1 MSPEVGGGESV
12 VPADEPAAEAP
23 PLDCETKSG
32 AGSGDTESAP
42 VLESQAV
49 TPPPPAAPPI
59 PPLVDVDDLDW
70 DSIGASLEPD
80 ALRARMRGTVEKL
93 EALLDSTN
101 GVQMLF
107 DDKRERVSDRA
118 LQLTQISDEPLWFIG
133 DMHGDLLTLDAALAL
148 IRREAAREQVEHPRI
163 VMLGD
168 LFDDGGY
175 ALETVLRVLELMLEH
190 SASVCLIAGNHDESL
205 GYNGARFTAT
215 VSPSHFCDF
224 LNENLAHEWIG
235 RVGKL
240 VVRIVAKAPRA
251 LFFPD
256 GLLAAH
262 GGFPLVDLHARLAET
277 RDWNDPQCLNDFV
290 WSRAHPRARKKLPN
304 RMSRGSQFGYE
315 DFAAFCALSATLDR
329 PVTHMVRGHDHVDE
343 RYEIYPAYART
354 PVLTTIAISR
364 RLGREMFGPYVRVP
378 TVARWIRGSLPQVYR
393 LHIPEQWVRKSYP
406 EETGETESSPQPG
419 RNHL

>member
-42 VLESQAV
+42 VVESQAV

-107 DDKRERVSDRA
+107 DDKRERASDRA

-148 IRREAAREQVEHPRI
+148 IRREAARVVFPRRTARGAWWISARGSACASRRDPRLERSSVPERFRVEPR
-163 VMLGD
+163 
-168 LFDDGGY
+168 
-175 ALETVLRVLELMLEH
+175 A
-190 SASVCLIAGNHDESL
+190 SASPQETAEPDV
-205 GYNGARFTAT
+205 ARQ
-215 VSPSHFCDF
+215 P
-224 LNENLAHEWIG
+224 
-235 RVGKL
+235 
-240 VVRIVAKAPRA
+240 
-251 LFFPD
+251 
-256 GLLAAH
+256 
-262 GGFPLVDLHARLAET
+262 
-277 RDWNDPQCLNDFV
+277 
-290 WSRAHPRARKKLPN
+290 
-304 RMSRGSQFGYE
+304 
-315 DFAAFCALSATLDR
+315 
-329 PVTHMVRGHDHVDE
+329 
-343 RYEIYPAYART
+343 
-354 PVLTTIAISR
+354 
-364 RLGREMFGPYVRVP
+364 VRV
-378 TVARWIRGSLPQVYR
+378 
-393 LHIPEQWVRKSYP
+393 
-406 EETGETESSPQPG
+406 
-419 RNHL
+419 